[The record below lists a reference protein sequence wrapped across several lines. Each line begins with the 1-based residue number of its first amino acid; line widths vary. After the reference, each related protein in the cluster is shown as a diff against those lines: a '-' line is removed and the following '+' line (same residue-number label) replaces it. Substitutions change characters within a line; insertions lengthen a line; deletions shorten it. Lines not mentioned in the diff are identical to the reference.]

1 MVEAVAPDEGA
12 RRRRKLWELQGGV
25 QCSIVG
31 TCFSTEDLSRL
42 ARKFGYR
49 IDANARDYDLHS
61 FFVKQSVQSDRLS
74 HAMQKSLENRY
85 AGIVRRVGRCRT
97 EAELSALW
105 AAEFEAGRVAGA
117 YWAFL
122 THNHVPQALSS
133 RIFGEVHML
142 SHVLGR
148 VARTSL
154 STESHLLARVEEL
167 EARLS
172 RQAHRVA
179 ELVRERDQAV
189 SRLGQVSAACPR
201 PSSTSGDWTRGFA
214 GRGPDTTR
222 RRDLKRQR
230 ATIVAR
236 ERARAAEAR
245 VLELEAQNRR
255 LLDSIRNSPPAAK
268 QDCPGAVA
276 CDGIVKASIAR
287 RLLYIGGRSG
297 GIEHL
302 RRVAADVGAELLH
315 HDGGEHEAIG
325 RIDGFVERCDAVFCP
340 IDCISHSACLRA
352 KALCQR
358 LGKPFVP
365 LRTSGT
371 TSFQRALSTLT
382 GS

>member
-1 MVEAVAPDEGA
+1 
-12 RRRRKLWELQGGV
+12 
-25 QCSIVG
+25 
-31 TCFSTEDLSRL
+31 
-42 ARKFGYR
+42 
-49 IDANARDYDLHS
+49 
-61 FFVKQSVQSDRLS
+61 
-74 HAMQKSLENRY
+74 
-85 AGIVRRVGRCRT
+85 
-97 EAELSALW
+97 
-105 AAEFEAGRVAGA
+105 
-117 YWAFL
+117 
-122 THNHVPQALSS
+122 
-133 RIFGEVHML
+133 ML

-154 STESHLLARVEEL
+154 STDSRLLARVEEL

-172 RQAHRVA
+172 RQAQRAA
-179 ELVRERDQAV
+179 ELVRERDQAL
-189 SRLGQVSAACPR
+189 SKLGQVTAACSR
-201 PSSTSGDWTRGFA
+201 PSDPAREWTHDVLGH
-214 GRGPDTTR
+214 GPERTR

-245 VLELEAQNRR
+245 VVELENRNR
-255 LLDSIRNSPPAAK
+255 QLLATIRSARPAAK
-268 QDCPGAVA
+268 EACPGAVA

-371 TSFQRALSTLT
+371 TSFQRAISTLT